1 MCVESVDC
9 GFIRVSCLSYSTNN
23 NSDID
28 IDNYFVPNCCWLTKA
43 LIDFFIQFFFNR
55 FVYSL
60 IGVDSASQVSGARQ
74 IIRRYFVITNQ
85 NKNKT

>member
-1 MCVESVDC
+1 MCVEC

-23 NSDID
+23 NNDNDIV
-28 IDNYFVPNCCWLTKA
+28 NNFVPNCCRLTKA
-43 LIDFFIQFFFNR
+43 LIDFFYSKIFFNI
-55 FVYSL
+55 FFYSL

-74 IIRRYFVITNQ
+74 IIRRYFEITNQ

>member
-1 MCVESVDC
+1 MCVEC

-23 NSDID
+23 NNDNDIV
-28 IDNYFVPNCCWLTKA
+28 NNFVPNSCRLTKA
-43 LIDFFIQFFFNR
+43 LIDFFIQLFFNR

-74 IIRRYFVITNQ
+74 IIRRYFEITNQ